1 MLNRGEIL
9 DLDCSGLF
17 RPVEECRQ
25 VGLSHGRHDQFK
37 MYPFNYHVR
46 PLSKSCS
53 RIALGPLG
61 SCEPLE
67 QVAQSHMPLPTHQE
81 YLETLS
87 KIYPPPFPI
96 LTINLTPFDSFK
108 HLYHSIDKNYS
119 EEILFFLKTEMY
131 TIFLK
136 FF

>member
-1 MLNRGEIL
+1 MLIFDRIFYRYVGTP
-9 DLDCSGLF
+9 CSSVVKCVKQRRDIGF
-17 RPVEECRQ
+17 RSFGTVETPVEECRQ

-53 RIALGPLG
+53 RIALG

-87 KIYPPPFPI
+87 KIYPPPFLP
-96 LTINLTPFDSFK
+96 SFQ
-108 HLYHSIDKNYS
+108 
-119 EEILFFLKTEMY
+119 F
-131 TIFLK
+131 
-136 FF
+136 